1 MPQLYSILITVPQS
15 HISICTL
22 LAHFGSL
29 LSSRFRLSFLRDDL
43 FRFRILHIHI
53 DMNDDQIYRE
63 SFCKELSG
71 VSYEDM
77 TRRATIPREGD
88 DRREDRRG
96 AVQTGGD
103 GR

>member
-1 MPQLYSILITVPQS
+1 MMMIRY
-15 HISICTL
+15 
-22 LAHFGSL
+22 
-29 LSSRFRLSFLRDDL
+29 
-43 FRFRILHIHI
+43 
-53 DMNDDQIYRE
+53 IYKVSE
-63 SFCKELSG
+63 KELSG
-71 VSYEDM
+71 VSNAEDM